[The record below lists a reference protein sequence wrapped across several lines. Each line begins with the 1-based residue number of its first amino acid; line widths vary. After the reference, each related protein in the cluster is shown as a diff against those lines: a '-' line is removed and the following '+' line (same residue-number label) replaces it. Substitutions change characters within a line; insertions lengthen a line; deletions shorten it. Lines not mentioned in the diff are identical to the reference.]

1 MYNQLVCNCHKD
13 SRLLGVISLVEKVY
27 SATSEEQ
34 QEEHGQQLQEALSE
48 FLEEFVHH
56 MEEEEKVLSLKK
68 TLILERHS
76 FAFVSQVF
84 TPLLNENFETRE
96 LENMNEVVIRQH
108 SLFREKVGRFKFEFE
123 IILI

>member
-1 MYNQLVCNCHKD
+1 MCNCHKD

-56 MEEEEKVLSLKK
+56 MEEEEKVLSRKK
-68 TLILERHS
+68 NLDS
-76 FAFVSQVF
+76 
-84 TPLLNENFETRE
+84 
-96 LENMNEVVIRQH
+96 
-108 SLFREKVGRFKFEFE
+108 
-123 IILI
+123 